1 MKLNR
6 RVCQETVT
14 IITDP
19 SASIKVKIFGVISN
33 IMSLDH

>member
-6 RVCQETVT
+6 RMCQETVT

-19 SASIKVKIFGVISN
+19 SACVKVKIFGVISD